1 MEDMET
7 RLEREIEHVENLVR
21 RRKVLAQHITDEV
34 LEAMVD
40 MFDLKER
47 IFMFSA
53 KPDGQYDPLQAMRY
67 DTLRGCIEA
76 LKFERGHVADAKAIL
91 ENLKQRMN
99 QLDI

>member
-1 MEDMET
+1 MET
-7 RLEREIEHVENLVR
+7 QLEREIQHVENLIR
-21 RRKVLAQHITDEV
+21 RRKILAQHVTDDV

-40 MFDLKER
+40 MFDLKDR

-76 LKFERGHVADAKAIL
+76 LKFEREHVGAAEAIL
-91 ENLKQRMN
+91 DNLKQRKN
-99 QLDI
+99 QLDV

>member
-1 MEDMET
+1 MEELT
-7 RLEREIEHVENLVR
+7 QQEQREIRKAEALVR

-76 LKFERGHVADAKAIL
+76 LKFERGHVADAEAIL
-91 ENLKQRMN
+91 ENLKQRVN
-99 QLDI
+99 QLDV

>member
-1 MEDMET
+1 MEEIET
-7 RLEREIEHVENLVR
+7 QLEREIQHVENLIR
-21 RRKVLAQHITDEV
+21 RRKILAQHITDDV

-40 MFDLKER
+40 MFDLKDR

-76 LKFERGHVADAKAIL
+76 LKFEREHVGAAEAIL
-91 ENLKQRMN
+91 DNLKQRKN
-99 QLDI
+99 QLDV